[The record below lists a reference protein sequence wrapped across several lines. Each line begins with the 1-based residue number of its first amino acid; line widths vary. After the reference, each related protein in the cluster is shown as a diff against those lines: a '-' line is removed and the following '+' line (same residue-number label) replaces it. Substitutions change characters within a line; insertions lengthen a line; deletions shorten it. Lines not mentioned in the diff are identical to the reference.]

1 MSIGE
6 LGFTKHQHFAYFGLL
21 TPPDSCTRHQPL
33 IIIGQRGQVD
43 IGISQADQ
51 IAQ

>member
-6 LGFTKHQHFAYFGLL
+6 LGFTKHQHFTYFGLL
-21 TPPDSCTRHQPL
+21 TPPYSCTRHQPL
-33 IIIGQRGQVD
+33 IIGQRGQVD
-43 IGISQADQ
+43 VGISQADQ